1 MKCIYEIKYEVRW
14 ESLEPKHWTEESLR
28 VLSDE
33 DALEAVNKAKEA
45 ALSQRRLDDSGRE
58 SRCTE
63 FRLRGVILVADA
75 QL

>member
-1 MKCIYEIKYEVRW
+1 MKCIYEIKYEVQW
-14 ESLEPKHWTEESLR
+14 TSLEPKHWTEESLR

-45 ALSQRRLDDSGRE
+45 ALAQHRLDDTGRE
-58 SRCTE
+58 CRCTG
-63 FRLRGVILVADA
+63 FRLRGVTLVADA